1 MNQSEFLAII
11 CNSLKAWEKFTR
23 RRCDW
28 FWFWFCSSLVGKVTR
43 DSKAN
48 HVFLSSDLLE
58 SDSTQHELE
67 VTYNAGGIISHLAFD
82 GPNNWTNK
90 EVSRDQALQRLV

>member
-1 MNQSEFLAII
+1 
-11 CNSLKAWEKFTR
+11 
-23 RRCDW
+23 
-28 FWFWFCSSLVGKVTR
+28 
-43 DSKAN
+43 
-48 HVFLSSDLLE
+48 
-58 SDSTQHELE
+58 